1 MKRTSMISEEGRQP
15 CTYRYRA
22 WRRAAHSFLTSGA
35 TRDPWSPKALV
46 LSTHE
51 SRMCFGTAA
60 PVVGCG
66 GRPQS
71 VHARQNQDE
80 SRDHKSACATPTALV
95 CGSCLNGFS
104 VNPYTP
110 VHFWA
115 GVHAHSTSLIGSPV
129 ALHTRTHPE
138 CPRFTTTEIFFSN
151 WRFYPRPELFLTE
164 VRWVCISPL
173 SIIVTCCAVASSV
186 LLPTTPL
193 SPTAS
198 CAK

>member
-115 GVHAHSTSLIGSPV
+115 GVHAHSI
-129 ALHTRTHPE
+129 HR
-138 CPRFTTTEIFFSN
+138 
-151 WRFYPRPELFLTE
+151 
-164 VRWVCISPL
+164 
-173 SIIVTCCAVASSV
+173 SSV
-186 LLPTTPL
+186 HQWHCTPGRTPSARDSRRL
-193 SPTAS
+193 KSFFQIGDSTPDP
-198 CAK
+198 